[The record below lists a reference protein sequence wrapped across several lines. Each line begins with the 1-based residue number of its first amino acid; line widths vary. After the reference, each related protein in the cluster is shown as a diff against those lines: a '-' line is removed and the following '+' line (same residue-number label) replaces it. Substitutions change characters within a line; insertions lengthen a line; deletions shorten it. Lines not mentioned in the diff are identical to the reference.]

1 MVLYQREKKWLKTGM
16 LNFTN
21 KLMNELIEIA
31 IEIDRIL
38 KSGIEIMPDSPIHKK
53 LQHAIDTAKKGLCPA
68 WLDAEDFEFA
78 KELYKENKLEA
89 VKYLM
94 SFARLQVKTPL
105 KTCKELLE
113 ATA

>member
-1 MVLYQREKKWLKTGM
+1 M
-16 LNFTN
+16 N
-21 KLMNELIEIA
+21 KLIEVA
-31 IEIDRIL
+31 KEIDRIL
-38 KSGIEIMPDSPIHKK
+38 KSGVEITSNSPIHEK
-53 LQHAIDTAKKGLCPA
+53 LQQAIDEVNKSLCPA

-94 SFARLQVKTPL
+94 PFARFQVKTPL

-113 ATA
+113 AAV